1 MRFKLY
7 KPTDIPSELLCAVIM
22 LAALFGNLSPRMG
35 LLGNCIGLFFA
46 AIVMLDCV
54 KEKRIR
60 LIVWILFAG
69 SLVLG
74 VYNVMFVG
82 QHAFQKYVITGV
94 TFFAVGLY
102 FNVAETLDYRLWRF
116 VFVVSMAFIMFNWL
130 RSPDGYT
137 LFYQQGRNYVSIFLL
152 VYLMPMV
159 AAAEKNHITIWIGYY
174 VLIVLCTIS
183 AVGRGGIVCA
193 MALLAAV
200 AVYRLLID
208 ERLSVRQKF
217 LNISLCGVMA
227 VAGGI
232 VLFRYWDRI
241 AGRFLSRFVQ
251 DNTGSDNSRLKIL
264 TGYIDSVDSW
274 PKLLLG
280 SNSRDIPYL
289 AQWLGNIHN
298 SYLMT
303 HAAYGLIGAAVLIV
317 GLVASVVLL
326 IRSGRIE
333 LGILIAVIAARG
345 AIDTIF
351 MAKPGDAVAWFCMI
365 YTFAKIFSTRKVYFF
380 VNKGLERGEEG
391 ATLQAIHARR
401 SGPQAEG

>member
-22 LAALFGNLSPRMG
+22 LAALFGNLSPKMG

-102 FNVAETLDYRLWRF
+102 FNVVETLDYRLWRF

-130 RSPDGYT
+130 RSPDGYM

-159 AAAEKNHITIWIGYY
+159 AAAEKNRITIWIGYY
-174 VLIVLCTIS
+174 VLIVCRKGRHRVRDGTSGGGGRLPAPDRREIVGAAEVPEHF
-183 AVGRGGIVCA
+183 AVRGDGRGGRNCSVPVLGPHCGEVFVTVRA
-193 MALLAAV
+193 GQHGFGQLPAQNPDRLHRQRRLV
-200 AVYRLLID
+200 A
-208 ERLSVRQKF
+208 
-217 LNISLCGVMA
+217 
-227 VAGGI
+227 
-232 VLFRYWDRI
+232 
-241 AGRFLSRFVQ
+241 
-251 DNTGSDNSRLKIL
+251 
-264 TGYIDSVDSW
+264 
-274 PKLLLG
+274 
-280 SNSRDIPYL
+280 YL

-391 ATLQAIHARR
+391 ATLQAVRARR
-401 SGPQAEG
+401 VGPQAEG